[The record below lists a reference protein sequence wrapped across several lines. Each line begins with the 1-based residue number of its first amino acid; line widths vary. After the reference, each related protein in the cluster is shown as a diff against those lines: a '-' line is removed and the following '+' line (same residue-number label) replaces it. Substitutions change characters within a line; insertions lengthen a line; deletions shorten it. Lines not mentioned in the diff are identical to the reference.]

1 MEHGVGDVGKLE
13 GCGELVVVISG
24 NLYFGPSESDIS
36 DAQSNVRDG
45 NQGLLGE
52 SPVLKCFHSTAN
64 SQDLK

>member
-1 MEHGVGDVGKLE
+1 MLGNWK
-13 GCGELVVVISG
+13 GCVELVMVISG
-24 NLYFGPSESDIS
+24 NLDFGPSESDIS

-64 SQDLK
+64 GQDLK